1 MKEHISQEHDM
12 KKILIP
18 LLTLS
23 LLFTACGVVQ
33 PAAQTEPP
41 TPIIQTVVVVATT
54 EAAPPTSIPLPT
66 QGPTNTPIPLP
77 TETATSQ
84 PPTAEPP
91 TAAPQSTATVSV
103 GASDLTPVH
112 VDNILGKGV
121 FADITFSSDRITLNC
136 YPREFEITM
145 RAIHPDVTRA
155 EMFYRVLEAPTF
167 FRYSDWFLI
176 GNMSTDGK
184 GNFFITFKA
193 TDITADWRGLDEAV
207 IEFQFAGVNKG
218 GGVVDR
224 TQKIEKMV
232 KYFKNCPP
240 VP

>member
-1 MKEHISQEHDM
+1 MRKSLI
-12 KKILIP
+12 IL
-18 LLTLS
+18 LS
-23 LLFTACGVVQ
+23 LLLAACGVVQ

-66 QGPTNTPIPLP
+66 QGPTNTPEPLP
-77 TETATSQ
+77 TATNQ

-91 TAAPQSTATVSV
+91 TAAPQVTDTVSA
-103 GASDLTPVH
+103 GSSDLIPVH

-121 FADITFSSDRITLNC
+121 FADIIFSSDRVTLNC

-145 RAIHPDVTRA
+145 KAIHPDVTRA
-155 EMFYRVLEAPTF
+155 EMFYRMVEAPTY
-167 FRYSDWFLI
+167 FRYSDWFLV
-176 GNMSTDGK
+176 GNMSTDGN
-184 GNFFITFKA
+184 GTFFITFKA

-207 IEFQFAGVNKG
+207 VEFQFAGINKG

-224 TQKIEKMV
+224 TQKIEKLV
-232 KYFKNCPP
+232 KYYKNCPP
-240 VP
+240 TP